1 MRVLISG
8 AAGFIGSHLSD
19 LHLSQGD
26 EVVGM
31 DNFVTGRAENIAHLR
46 DHPRFQFLE
55 ADVTQPLSIDG
66 PLDRIYHLASPA
78 SPRAYAMH
86 RIATMKVNSQGS
98 WNLLE
103 LAVRKNA
110 RYLVASTSEI
120 YGDPQ
125 PPVQREDYWG
135 NVNPIGL
142 RSMYEEAKRFSEAVA
157 MAYHREKGADTRIL
171 RIFNTYG
178 PRMGIGDGRVITSFA
193 IAALR
198 GENLTVY
205 GDGTQ
210 TRALCYVSDLIRGM
224 QSAME
229 ADFHEPINI
238 GNPEEVTIV
247 QLARDIIRLVPGT
260 SSKIIFEPS
269 PAYDPRTRKPDISRA
284 RQILGWS
291 PTVPRSEGLAKVV
304 EYYRKVAN
312 SNN

>member
-26 EVVGM
+26 EVVGI
-31 DNFVTGRAENIAHLR
+31 DNFVTGRAENVAHLR
-46 DHPRFQFLE
+46 NHSRFRFLE
-55 ADVTQPLSIDG
+55 ADVTQPLNIDG
-66 PLDRIYHLASPA
+66 PVDRIYHLASPA

-103 LAVRKNA
+103 LAVAKNA

-142 RSMYEEAKRFSEAVA
+142 RSMYEEAKRFSEAIA

-224 QSAME
+224 QNAME

-260 SSKIIFEPS
+260 SSKIVFEPS
-269 PAYDPRTRKPDISRA
+269 PAYDPRTRKPDVSRA

-304 EYYRKVAN
+304 EYYRSALG
-312 SNN
+312 